1 MAWCVTFKCIPALQW
16 HCFVYLQFGRE
27 KKKHLKSEA
36 TQTEFLYKSTF
47 EHRREKAL
55 IAAILPVDNWFRHHL
70 MYLQSVIEE
79 HFLLCEVPAVWLF
92 LLRSLLLSVR
102 IIYSWMLQVPGS
114 SKELWDLLEITKQT
128 ESSQRKVGDKK
139 TPGVLSIHT
148 HT

>member
-1 MAWCVTFKCIPALQW
+1 MCHFQMYPSFAMALLCVFAVWKW
-16 HCFVYLQFGRE
+16 

-47 EHRREKAL
+47 ERRREKAL